1 MEGICFHVDSHI
13 GFITLDRP
21 KALNA
26 LSREMIIGALEHL
39 SEWQYDNDVHAI
51 VIQSAL
57 EKIFC
62 VGGDVRYLYNHR
74 DNTAFIDGF
83 FTQEYA
89 LNLLTSTIEKPY
101 IAILDGLTMGGG
113 VGISIHGGYAIATE
127 HFSFAMPETA
137 IGLFPDVGVSYLL
150 AHRHFALGMY
160 LGLTGRK
167 LALRDAVHWKYIP
180 YTVHHADI
188 PMILNTMKT
197 LDLSQKAHEKIS
209 AHFESYSFI
218 PHGPGLS
225 SEEMHIIEAC
235 FDLQSV
241 EAIIGALE
249 EQNNAFATNIIKDLH
264 TKSPMSL
271 VLTHKQLHMVRHYHS
286 LKQCLDLDTKLVR
299 YCMRQPDF
307 FEGVRSLLIDK
318 DKTPKWQPADLAQVN
333 LEAIP

>member
-1 MEGICFHVDSHI
+1 VEGIYFHVDSHI

-39 SEWQYDNDVHAI
+39 SEWQYDDNVHAI

-74 DNTAFIDGF
+74 DNAAFIDGF

-89 LNLLTSTIEKPY
+89 LNLLTSTIDKPY

-113 VGISIHGGYAIATE
+113 VGISIHGGYAVATE
-127 HFSFAMPETA
+127 HFGFAMPETA

-150 AHRHFALGMY
+150 AHRHFTLGMY
-160 LGLTGRK
+160 LALTGRK
-167 LALRDAVHWKYIP
+167 LGVRDAVHWKYIP
-180 YTVHHADI
+180 YAVHHADI
-188 PMILNTMKT
+188 PKIMNDMKM
-197 LDLSQKAHEKIS
+197 LDLRQQAHEKIR
-209 AHFESYSFI
+209 AHFEAYAFI
-218 PHGPGLS
+218 PEGAGLS
-225 SEEMHIIEAC
+225 AGEMQIIDAC
-235 FDLQSV
+235 FTLDSV
-241 EAIIGALE
+241 EAIINALSNM
-249 EQNNAFATNIIKDLH
+249 QDDFAQDIVRELH

-271 VLTHKQLHMVRHYHS
+271 VLTHQQLHMVRHYHS

-307 FEGVRSLLIDK
+307 FEGVRALLIDK
-318 DKTPKWQPADLAQVN
+318 DKMPKWQPADLGQVN
-333 LEAIP
+333 LEII